1 MDPERWRLI
10 EEIFHEAAELSPA
23 VRGPYL
29 REACSDQALLREV
42 EKLIVSHER
51 AGAFI
56 EGMPSFEHLGSFDS
70 DAVRGRRMGAYE
82 LIREIGQGGMGSV
95 YLAARADEEFSKE
108 VAIKLVKEGVDQE
121 SIVRRFRTE
130 RQILAALDHPNI
142 ARLLDGGT
150 TPGGS
155 PYFVMEYID
164 GEPIVSYCDKR
175 RLTIAAR
182 LRIFQAV
189 CAAVQYAHQNLVVHR
204 DIKPGNILVTAGGVP
219 KLLDFG
225 IAKLVS
231 DGAPGRDLTG
241 PTGQIMTPEYASPEQ
256 VTFQPITTAS
266 DIYSLGVLL
275 YELLT
280 GQRPYRLNSR
290 SPLEIAESICRQEP
304 ERPSATVLRGPSA
317 EEAARARESDPHR
330 LGRQLKGDLD
340 NMVLKAMRKEPGRR
354 YASVVQLSEDIQRYL
369 AGRPVSARVST
380 LGYRAGKFTRRHKAG
395 VAAAILAALAVGGG
409 AVATLWQARV
419 AVAQRARAE
428 RRFND
433 VRKLAKSFLFDLDD
447 AIRNLPGATPAR
459 SLIVHRALDYLASL
473 SAESQD
479 DRSLQREM
487 AEAYERVA
495 ELQGNPLTP
504 NLGDTQGALSS
515 YRKALVIRES
525 LSRTDPGNLRLRR
538 DLADLYGEISD
549 ILITSGDTA
558 GAVAHSRQAVGIYEA
573 LALHYAGDTGF
584 QNQLIVSTYKHAY
597 QLQKEGDIAG
607 SLIAYERAATLS
619 RRLIEAKPGDMAGQI
634 HLATSLDGIGD
645 IFRQK
650 GNTDG
655 ALENRRKV
663 LIIREALVKGD
674 PNNAHYRR
682 QLGFAHHNLGLSLT
696 EAGFLM
702 PALEHF
708 RSELSL
714 FESLRIADPKDAQA
728 QRNVSLAHIQIG
740 NVLNRMADWPGSLEH
755 YHTALEIDRKLSAA
769 DPENAQAL
777 LDLSFSEGKFG
788 MALSKLGRYPEALDM
803 LRPGVAR
810 QEILYR
816 KDSHNELLRGY
827 LANSYT
833 RLAQCLTESGAPKP
847 ALEYYRKALESRRN
861 LYARNRGNAANR
873 GALAQSYLNL
883 GKAMAAS
890 DGDAAMENVRQAVG
904 LLEELTRTDTR
915 NAQYRTDLADATA
928 SAARLYCKMASRLE
942 EPAGRRLEFW
952 DSARSFYTESQNLW
966 LELERSGRL
975 AGTDRRWPRNVAR
988 ELAMCE
994 TTAARVRTQLP

>member
-1 MDPERWRLI
+1 MDPERWRRI
-10 EEIFHEAAELSPA
+10 EEIFQEATELAPG
-23 VRGPYL
+23 VRGRYL
-29 REACSDQALLREV
+29 REACRDQTLLREV
-42 EKLIVSHER
+42 EKLIDSHER

-56 EGMPSFEHLGSFDS
+56 EGTPSFENFISS
-70 DAVRGRRMGAYE
+70 ESNVASGRRVGAYE

-95 YLAARADEEFSKE
+95 YLAARADDEFRKE
-108 VAIKLVKEGVDQE
+108 VAIKLVIGGVDQE

-150 TPGGS
+150 ALGGS

-164 GEPIVSYCDKR
+164 GEPIVAYCDKR

-182 LRIFQAV
+182 LKIFQAV
-189 CAAVQYAHQNLVVHR
+189 CAAVHYAHQNLVVHR
-204 DIKPGNILVTAGGVP
+204 DIKPGNILVTADGVP

-231 DGAPGRDLTG
+231 DGTPGRDLTG

-256 VTFQPITTAS
+256 VSFQPITTAS

-280 GQRPYRLNSR
+280 GQRPYRLDSR

-304 ERPSATVLRGPSA
+304 ERPSAMVLRSGSGA
-317 EEAARARESDPHR
+317 EAWAREADPHR

-340 NMVLKAMRKEPGRR
+340 NIVLKAMQKEPSRR
-354 YASVVQLSEDIQRYL
+354 YASVVQLSEDIERHL
-369 AGRPVSARVST
+369 DGRPVSARRST
-380 LGYRAGKFTRRHKAG
+380 LGYRAGKFARRHKAG
-395 VAAAILAALAVGGG
+395 VAGAILVTLAVGGG
-409 AVATLWQARV
+409 ATATLWEARL

-433 VRKLAKSFLFDLDD
+433 VRKLANSFMFDLDD
-447 AIRNLPGATPAR
+447 AVRDLPGATAAR
-459 SLIVHRALDYLASL
+459 SLIVHLALDYLASL

-495 ELQGNPLTP
+495 EVQGNPLAP

-525 LSRTDPGNLRLRR
+525 LSRADPGNQRLRR
-538 DLADLYGEISD
+538 DLARLYGEISD
-549 ILITSGDTA
+549 ILISSGDTA
-558 GAVAHSRQAVGIYEA
+558 GAVAHSRQAAGIYET
-573 LALHYAGDTGF
+573 LAVQYAGDYEF
-584 QNQLIVSTYKHAY
+584 QNERIVSTYKYAN
-597 QLQKEGDIAG
+597 QLQKEGDIDG
-607 SLIAYERAATLS
+607 SLIAYERASTLS
-619 RRLIEAKPGDMAGQI
+619 RRLIEAKPAAVSGQI

-645 IFRQK
+645 ILRQK

-663 LIIREALVKGD
+663 LTIREALVKAD
-674 PNNAHYRR
+674 PYNAHYRR

-696 EAGFLM
+696 EAGYVTQ
-702 PALEHF
+702 ALQHF

-714 FESLRIADPKDAQA
+714 FESLRMADSKDAQA

-740 NVLNRMADWPGSLEH
+740 NSLNRMADWPGSLEH
-755 YHTALEIDRKLSAA
+755 YRTALEMDRKRSAA
-769 DPENAQAL
+769 DPQNAQAL

-788 MALSKLGRYPEALDM
+788 MALGKSGRYPEALGM
-803 LRPGVAR
+803 LRQGATR
-810 QEILYR
+810 QEFLYR
-816 KDSHNELLRGY
+816 KDSHNDLLGGF

-833 RLAQCLTESGAPKP
+833 RLAQCLAECGTPKE
-847 ALEYYRKALESRRN
+847 ALEYYRKALESRQN
-861 LYARNRGNAANR
+861 LYARNPGNAANR
-873 GALAQSYLNL
+873 GALARSYLNL
-883 GKAMAAS
+883 GKALVWRDR
-890 DGDAAMENVRQAVG
+890 DGAMENVCKAIG
-904 LLEELTRTDTR
+904 LLEELTTTDAR

-928 SAARLYCKMASRLE
+928 SAARLYVKMASRME
-942 EPAGRRLEFW
+942 APSGRQLEFW
-952 DSARSFYTESQNLW
+952 ENARSFFARSQNLW

-975 AGTDRRWPRNVAR
+975 AAADRSWLREVAR

-994 TTAARVRTQLP
+994 TAAARAHAQLP